1 MHRIFGKFLLV
12 SLITTFSFVGLSYV
26 VQAESVGELQERI
39 KDRANERAELEKQA
53 DVIRK
58 ELLTATSE
66 KSALTAEL
74 NRINGERKSLDNT
87 IKKTENYIETLDL
100 KINKSEKEISRYS
113 SEIITHS
120 DALSGVIRGVDQY
133 TNLSFLEVILSG
145 QFLSDFFLLRD
156 SYARLQ
162 KPLIDLTNE
171 LAEQKIAL
179 RTTNQLL
186 FKEQLE
192 LHQEKDI
199 LSDQRSIIKLQED
212 EKVNVVSKAQ
222 QKENSYQQSLRKTMA
237 TIASLDAE
245 IRSFESKLTF
255 ALNPESLPDKGSGVL
270 AWPLKS
276 VLVTQRFGRTI
287 SSERLYVSG
296 SHSGTD
302 FRAAVGTP
310 VYAVADGVVRGV
322 GDTDATCPKASFGK
336 WVFIEHDTGLST
348 TSGHLSKWKV
358 SSGQQ
363 VKKGDII
370 AYSGNT
376 GRSTA
381 PHLHLTV
388 YATKGVDGE
397 QGARITDRAS
407 GACAGKTYRMP
418 LAPTSAYLDPL
429 AYLPKTTSANFKHN

>member
-26 VQAESVGELQERI
+26 VQAESVGELQEQI

-179 RTTNQLL
+179 RTTNHLL
-186 FKEQLE
+186 FREQLE
-192 LHQEKDI
+192 LHQEKNI

-310 VYAVADGVVRGV
+310 VYAVADGVVKGV
-322 GDTDATCPKASFGK
+322 GDTDATCPNASFGK
-336 WVFIEHDTGLST
+336 WVFIEHDNGLST

>member
-1 MHRIFGKFLLV
+1 
-12 SLITTFSFVGLSYV
+12 
-26 VQAESVGELQERI
+26 
-39 KDRANERAELEKQA
+39 
-53 DVIRK
+53 
-58 ELLTATSE
+58 
-66 KSALTAEL
+66 
-74 NRINGERKSLDNT
+74 
-87 IKKTENYIETLDL
+87 
-100 KINKSEKEISRYS
+100 
-113 SEIITHS
+113 
-120 DALSGVIRGVDQY
+120 
-133 TNLSFLEVILSG
+133 
-145 QFLSDFFLLRD
+145 
-156 SYARLQ
+156 
-162 KPLIDLTNE
+162 
-171 LAEQKIAL
+171 
-179 RTTNQLL
+179 
-186 FKEQLE
+186 
-192 LHQEKDI
+192 
-199 LSDQRSIIKLQED
+199 
-212 EKVNVVSKAQ
+212 
-222 QKENSYQQSLRKTMA
+222 MA

-310 VYAVADGVVRGV
+310 VYAVADGVVKGV
-322 GDTDATCPKASFGK
+322 GDTDATCPNASFGK
-336 WVFIEHDTGLST
+336 WVFIEHDNGLST